1 MSGHSK
7 WANIKNRK
15 ASVDKKRGKLFS
27 KLSKIITVATK
38 EKGGDIQ
45 MNPRLRTAIETAKA
59 ANMPQDNIEKA
70 VKKGTGELEGAILEE
85 FTYEAYGPGNSAII
99 IEGITD
105 NKNRMVAEIKHLLDQ
120 YKGKFANPGNVLWMF
135 EKIGKIVMDNFEN
148 NEILELIAI
157 DAGAEDIKKEDGK
170 IMIFTKP
177 ENLYELKKSLEENT
191 ALKNIHVESADI
203 AWQPKA
209 TIEII
214 DEKTK
219 NSLENLLEALEEH
232 DDVQNV
238 FTNATLNF
246 KF

>member
-27 KLSKIITVATK
+27 KLSKIITVAAK

-70 VKKGTGELEGAILEE
+70 VKKGTGELEGVVLEE
-85 FTYEAYGPGNSAII
+85 FTCEAYGPGNSAII

-105 NKNRMVAEIKHLLDQ
+105 NKNRTISEIKHLLDQ
-120 YKGKFANPGNVLWMF
+120 YKEKIANPGNVLWMF
-135 EKIGKIVMDNFEN
+135 EKIGKIVIDGVEN
-148 NEILELIAI
+148 NEIFELTAI

-170 IMIFTKP
+170 MTVFTNP
-177 ENLYELKKSLEENT
+177 ENLYELKKSLEENP
-191 ALKNIHVESADI
+191 ALKNIHIESADMV
-203 AWQPKA
+203 WQ
-209 TIEII
+209 TRNSVEIT

-219 NSLENLLEALEEH
+219 NSLGDLLEALNEH

-238 FTNATLNF
+238 FTNAN
-246 KF
+246 

>member
-27 KLSKIITVATK
+27 KLSKIITVAAK

-70 VKKGTGELEGAILEE
+70 VKKGTGELEGVVLEE
-85 FTYEAYGPGNSAII
+85 FTCEAYGPGNSAII

-105 NKNRMVAEIKHLLDQ
+105 NKNRTISEIKHLLDQ
-120 YKGKFANPGNVLWMF
+120 YKEKIANPGNVLWMF
-135 EKIGKIVMDNFEN
+135 EKIGKIVIDGVEN
-148 NEILELIAI
+148 NEIFELTAI

-170 IMIFTKP
+170 MAVFTNP
-177 ENLYELKKSLEENT
+177 ENLYELKKSLEENP
-191 ALKNIHVESADI
+191 ALKNIRIESADMV
-203 AWQPKA
+203 WQTKNSV
-209 TIEII
+209 EIT

-219 NSLENLLEALEEH
+219 NSLGDLLEALNEH

-238 FTNATLNF
+238 FTNAN
-246 KF
+246 

>member
-27 KLSKIITVATK
+27 KLSKIITVAAK

-70 VKKGTGELEGAILEE
+70 VKKGTGELEGVVLEE
-85 FTYEAYGPGNSAII
+85 FTCEAYGPGNSAII

-105 NKNRMVAEIKHLLDQ
+105 NKNRTISEIKHLLDQ
-120 YKGKFANPGNVLWMF
+120 YKEKIANPGNVLWMF
-135 EKIGKIVMDNFEN
+135 EKIGKIVIDGVEN
-148 NEILELIAI
+148 NEIFELTAI

-170 IMIFTKP
+170 MTVFTNP
-177 ENLYELKKSLEENT
+177 ENLYELKKSLEENP
-191 ALKNIHVESADI
+191 ALKNIRIESADMV
-203 AWQPKA
+203 WQ
-209 TIEII
+209 TRNSVEIT

-219 NSLENLLEALEEH
+219 NSLGDLLEALNEH

-238 FTNATLNF
+238 FTNAN
-246 KF
+246 

>member
-27 KLSKIITVATK
+27 NLSKIITVAAK

-70 VKKGTGELEGAILEE
+70 VKKGTGELEGVTLEE
-85 FTYEAYGPGNSAII
+85 FTCEAYGPGNSAII

-105 NKNRMVAEIKHLLDQ
+105 NKNRTISEIKHLLDQ
-120 YKGKFANPGNVLWMF
+120 HKGKIANPGNVLWMF
-135 EKIGKIVMDNFEN
+135 EKIGKIITNGVEN
-148 NEILELIAI
+148 NEIIELTAI
-157 DAGAEDIKKEDGK
+157 DAGAEDIKKENDK
-170 IMIFTKP
+170 MTILTNP
-177 ENLYELKKSLEENT
+177 ENLYEIKKTLEENP
-191 ALKNIHVESADI
+191 ALKNIRIESANMV
-203 AWQPKA
+203 WQTKSN
-209 TIEII
+209 IKIS

-219 NSLENLLEALEEH
+219 NSLKDLLEALDEH
-232 DDVQNV
+232 DDVQNI
-238 FTNATLNF
+238 FTNAG
-246 KF
+246 

>member
-15 ASVDKKRGKLFS
+15 AAVDKKRGKLFS
-27 KLSKIITVATK
+27 KLSKIITVAAK

-70 VKKGTGELEGAILEE
+70 VKKGTGELEGIMLEE

-99 IEGITD
+99 IEVITD
-105 NKNRMVAEIKHLLDQ
+105 NKNRTVAEIKHLLDQ

-135 EKIGKIVMDNFEN
+135 EKTGKIVADNIEN
-148 NEILELIAI
+148 NEILELTAI
-157 DAGAEDIKKEDGK
+157 DAGAEDIKKEGEK
-170 IMIFTKP
+170 TMILTKT
-177 ENLYELKKSLEENT
+177 ENLYEIKKSLEENP
-191 ALKNIHVESADI
+191 ALKNIRIESADI
-203 AWQPKA
+203 IWQPK
-209 TIEII
+209 THIEIV
-214 DEKTK
+214 DEKIK
-219 NSLENLLEALEEH
+219 NSLKDLLEALDEH

-238 FTNATLNF
+238 YSNAKELNI
-246 KF
+246 

>member
-27 KLSKIITVATK
+27 KLSKIITVAAK

-70 VKKGTGELEGAILEE
+70 VKKGTGELEGVVLEE
-85 FTYEAYGPGNSAII
+85 FTCEAYGPGNSAII

-105 NKNRMVAEIKHLLDQ
+105 NKNRTISEIKHLLDQ
-120 YKGKFANPGNVLWMF
+120 YKEKIANPGNVLWMF
-135 EKIGKIVMDNFEN
+135 EKIGKIVIDGVEN
-148 NEILELIAI
+148 NEIFELTAI

-170 IMIFTKP
+170 MTVFTNP
-177 ENLYELKKSLEENT
+177 ENLYELKKSLEENP
-191 ALKNIHVESADI
+191 ALKNIHIESADMV
-203 AWQPKA
+203 WQ
-209 TIEII
+209 TRNSVEIT

-219 NSLENLLEALEEH
+219 NSLGDLLEALDEH
-232 DDVQNV
+232 KLKIKN
-238 FTNATLNF
+238 
-246 KF
+246 

>member
-27 KLSKIITVATK
+27 KLSKIITVAAK
-38 EKGGDIQ
+38 ERGGDIQ

-85 FTYEAYGPGNSAII
+85 FIYEAYGPGNSAII

-105 NKNRMVAEIKHLLDQ
+105 NKNRTVSEIKHLLDQ

-135 EKIGKIVMDNFEN
+135 EKIGKITINGVEN
-148 NEILELIAI
+148 NEIIELTAI
-157 DAGAEDIKKEDGK
+157 DAGAEDIKKESDRT
-170 IMIFTKP
+170 IIFTKF
-177 ENLYELKKSLEENT
+177 ENLYELKKSLEENP
-191 ALKNIHVESADI
+191 ALKNIRIESANTVWR
-203 AWQPKA
+203 AKSN
-209 TIEII
+209 TEII
-214 DEKTK
+214 DEKIK
-219 NSLENLLEALEEH
+219 NSLENLLEALDEH
-232 DDVQNV
+232 DDVQNIYSN
-238 FTNATLNF
+238 TGE
-246 KF
+246 